1 MNEIKSN
8 NGKNIYMKKNTVS
21 ITQSINAAVSSLG
34 KASST
39 APIEPWLTPAV
50 MILQR

>member
-1 MNEIKSN
+1 MKEIKSN
-8 NGKNIYMKKNTVS
+8 NGKNIDMKKNTVS
-21 ITQSINAAVSSLG
+21 ITQSVNAAVSWLG
-34 KASST
+34 KASSA

>member
-1 MNEIKSN
+1 MERTLTL
-8 NGKNIYMKKNTVS
+8 KKNTVS
-21 ITQSINAAVSSLG
+21 ITQSVNAAVSSLG